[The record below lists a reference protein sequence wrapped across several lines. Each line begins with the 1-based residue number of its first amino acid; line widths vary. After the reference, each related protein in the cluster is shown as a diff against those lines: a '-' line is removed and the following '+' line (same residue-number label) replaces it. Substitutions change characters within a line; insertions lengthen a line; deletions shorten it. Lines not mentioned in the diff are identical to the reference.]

1 MKVFK
6 CIVLFFAV
14 FLVAGCTNTTSNF
27 MMRNNNTSVDIY
39 YAAKHIGLHEVRNR
53 KQIKKLLGVDPVRI
67 EWCAAFVNAM
77 LASQDMSGSDSVSDY
92 PLMARSFLYWG
103 ESVDHDHAQVGDIM
117 VFSRGRNNW
126 QGHVGFY
133 IGTVNRNGLI
143 YYKILGGNQNNS
155 INITEYP
162 ANRLLG
168 IRRIENPLQ
177 PAQGIKISLTS
188 FFKISRS

>member
-14 FLVAGCTNTTSNF
+14 FLVSGCTNTTSNF

-39 YAAKHIGLHEVRNR
+39 YAANKHIGLHEVRDR
-53 KQIKKLLGVDPVRI
+53 KQIKKLVGVDPVRT

-77 LASQDMSGSDSVSDY
+77 LASQDMPGSDSVSDY

-103 ESVDHDHAQVGDIM
+103 ESVDHAQVGDIM

-177 PAQGIKISLTS
+177 PTQGIKISLTN
-188 FFKISRS
+188 FFKTIQS

>member
-1 MKVFK
+1 MKVSK

-14 FLVAGCTNTTSNF
+14 FLVAGCANTTSNF

-53 KQIKKLLGVDPVRI
+53 KQIKKLLGVDPVRT

-77 LASQDMSGSDSVSDY
+77 LASQDMPGSDSVSNY

-103 ESVDHDHAQVGDIM
+103 ESVDQAQVGDIM
-117 VFSRGRNNW
+117 VFSRGTNNW

-143 YYKILGGNQNNS
+143 YYKILGGNQDNS

-162 ANRLLG
+162 ATRLLG
-168 IRRIENPLQ
+168 IRRAKSPLQ
-177 PAQGIKISLTS
+177 NLQEAS
-188 FFKISRS
+188 FFKKIVF